1 MKRASRLALPIVLH
15 TTRQAQG
22 VRAAAIKAEGF
33 EMQGI
38 DGYKAV
44 ARVREPERLPC
55 DRHAAGATEKG
66 VETMAST
73 RLLLSNCPLPATYL
87 AITLQVA
94 GCVKISPS
102 YPPKA
107 MNVKSYPPSGAQSVK
122 QVKLCGK

>member
-1 MKRASRLALPIVLH
+1 MK
-15 TTRQAQG
+15 G
-22 VRAAAIKAEGF
+22 V
-33 EMQGI
+33 
-38 DGYKAV
+38 DGYKAE
-44 ARVREPERLPC
+44 ARVRSLRHLPC

-73 RLLLSNCPLPATYL
+73 RLLLSNCPLRATYL

-107 MNVKSYPPSGAQSVK
+107 MNGKSYPPSAVGKLGAVHLK
-122 QVKLCGK
+122 R